1 MERVAPP
8 DEVISIKLRDKHYID
23 SFSTEAALQST
34 WFNSIESNVIIDN
47 NYLYVDLKKPKE
59 KRITSNKDL
68 SL

>member
-47 NYLYVDLKKPKE
+47 NYLYVDLKKA
-59 KRITSNKDL
+59 KRKTYNVKK
-68 SL
+68 